1 MPFEERGTAA
11 KRIAVIG
18 GGISGMGAAHHL
30 AERHHVVLFEAERRL
45 GGHARTKIAGK
56 RGDQPVDTGFIVF
69 NYHTYPHLTALF
81 DQLDVPVA
89 KSNMSFGVSANAGRM
104 EYALNSIDSV
114 FAKRMHLANPKFLRM
129 VRDILKF
136 NKQSEAT
143 MRPGMSIG
151 DLVEA
156 LGLGPWFV
164 KYYLSPFSGAIWS
177 TPKVKILDF
186 PAETMIKFFR
196 NHGIL
201 DWSEN
206 HQWYTVEGGSIE
218 YVSRLTRSMVAR
230 SVDVRLGSA
239 MQAVR
244 RTDYGVEVR
253 VKGDTWEQF
262 DEVVFATHADDT
274 LAMLSDAT
282 GVEQTT
288 LSAVRYQPNNAVLH
302 SDPSVM
308 PKRKKVW
315 SSWSHVETG
324 AATRGEDAPIE
335 LSYWMNS
342 LQPIPHDD
350 PLFVTLNHQGHIR
363 EELIHDEATF
373 RHPVFDAAA
382 VTAQDTVRAIN
393 GQNRTW
399 FCGAWMRHGFHEDGL
414 ASGLEV
420 AQQIFN
426 EDAMDLAA
434 E

>member
-1 MPFEERGTAA
+1 MPFEQRGTAA

-18 GGISGMGAAHHL
+18 GGISGMGAAHLL
-30 AERHHVVLFEAERRL
+30 ADRHNVVLFEAERRL
-45 GGHARTKIAGK
+45 GGHARTIIAGK

-69 NYHTYPHLTALF
+69 NYQNYPHLTALF
-81 DQLDVPVA
+81 NALDVPVA
-89 KSNMSFGVSANAGRM
+89 KSSMSFGVSARQGRM
-104 EYALNSIDSV
+104 EYALNSVDSV
-114 FAKRMHLANPKFLRM
+114 FAQRKHLAHPNFLRM

-136 NKQSEAT
+136 NNQSESAL
-143 MRPGMSIG
+143 RPGMSIG
-151 DLVEA
+151 DLVET
-156 LGLGPWFV
+156 LRLGPWFV
-164 KYYLSPFSGAIWS
+164 KYYLTPFSGAIWS

-186 PAETMIKFFR
+186 PAETMVKFFR

-201 DWSEN
+201 DWNEN
-206 HQWYTVEGGSIE
+206 HQWYTVDGGSVE
-218 YVSRLTRSMVAR
+218 YVTRLSSSMAACG
-230 SVDVRLGSA
+230 VDIRLGSE
-239 MQAVR
+239 MQTVR
-244 RTDYGVEVR
+244 RTHFGVELR
-253 VKGDTWEQF
+253 VKGGEWEQF
-262 DEVVFATHADDT
+262 DEVVFATHADDS
-274 LAMLSDAT
+274 LRLLSDAT
-282 GVEQTT
+282 GVEQTA
-288 LSAVRYQPNNAVLH
+288 LSSIRYQPNQAVLH
-302 SDPSVM
+302 ADTKVM
-308 PKRKKVW
+308 PKRRKVW

-324 AATRGEDAPIE
+324 GGEDAPIE

-342 LQPIPHDD
+342 LQPIPEDD

-420 AQQIFN
+420 AQQILN

>member
-1 MPFEERGTAA
+1 MPFEQRGTTA

-30 AERHHVVLFEAERRL
+30 ADRHNVVLFEAEPRL
-45 GGHARTKIAGK
+45 GGHARTIVAGK

-69 NYHTYPHLTALF
+69 NYQTYPHLTALF
-81 DQLDVPVA
+81 EQLDVPVA
-89 KSNMSFGVSANAGRM
+89 KSNMSFGVSARQGRM
-104 EYALNSIDSV
+104 EYALNSVDSV
-114 FAKRMHLANPKFLRM
+114 FAKRLHLAHPNFLRM

-136 NKQSEAT
+136 NKQSEST
-143 MRPGMSIG
+143 LRPDMSIG
-151 DLVEA
+151 DLVET
-156 LGLGPWFV
+156 LRLGPWFV
-164 KYYLSPFSGAIWS
+164 KYYLMPFSGAIWS

-201 DWSEN
+201 DWNEN
-206 HQWYTVEGGSIE
+206 HQWYTVEGGSVE
-218 YVSRLTRSMVAR
+218 YVTRLMRSMMSR
-230 SVDVRLGSA
+230 GVDIRLGSD

-244 RTDYGVEVR
+244 RTHFGVELR
-253 VKGDTWEQF
+253 VEGAEWEQF
-262 DEVVFATHADDT
+262 DEVVFATHADDS
-274 LAMLSDAT
+274 LRLLSDAT
-282 GVEQTT
+282 GVEQTA
-288 LSAVRYQPNNAVLH
+288 LSSIRYQPNHAVLH
-302 SDPSVM
+302 ADPKVM
-308 PKRKKVW
+308 PKRRKVW

-324 AATRGEDAPIE
+324 SGEDAPIE

-342 LQPIPHDD
+342 LQPIPEDD

-420 AQQIFN
+420 AQQILN